1 MSHHWKGNK
10 MKKRIIPLLV
20 VMIITTMALSSCVVP
35 LRGVI
40 RGSGNTITES
50 RTVADF
56 NRVQL
61 DGAGTLTIIK
71 GESEAL
77 QITADDN
84 VLPKLT
90 SDVIQGELI
99 LGFQANWWQSAI
111 IPTQG
116 IHYALTVKD
125 LSEITINGAAD
136 LDMYDF
142 ETDSLTIE
150 VNGAGKI
157 TVTNLTARDFE
168 FEINGTANSQ
178 LSGEVE
184 NLAIQVN
191 GMGNVSAGSLLA
203 SSADIEI
210 NGLGNGTVW
219 VTDSLSVSI
228 SGGGSLNYYGYPTIS
243 QNISGAGEIDSLGEK

>member
-1 MSHHWKGNK
+1 

-20 VMIITTMALSSCVVP
+20 VIIITTMALSSCVVP

-71 GESEAL
+71 
-77 QITADDN
+77 
-84 VLPKLT
+84 
-90 SDVIQGELI
+90 GELI